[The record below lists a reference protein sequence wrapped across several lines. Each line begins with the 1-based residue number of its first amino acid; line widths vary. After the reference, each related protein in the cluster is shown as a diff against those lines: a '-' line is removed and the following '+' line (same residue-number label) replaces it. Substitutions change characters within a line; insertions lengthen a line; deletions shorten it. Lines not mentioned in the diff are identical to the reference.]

1 MSRNEFV
8 QQVLER
14 LQSAPAEIKSD
25 IERSVDQWWWIN
37 IEDNWRLT
45 WYGYACLTDLN
56 EKSWEFDF
64 DIKDIRPWMYLTLSR
79 KLKAP
84 FYIVDNKKHAKL
96 VVFDSRSAVMI
107 NLYGNLIRWLET
119 LKQQ

>member
-8 QQVLER
+8 QNLLEQSQSLSADER
-14 LQSAPAEIKSD
+14 LD
-25 IERSVDQWWWIN
+25 IENAVDEWWWIDVA
-37 IEDNWRLT
+37 DNWRLT
-45 WYGYACLTDLN
+45 WYGYACLTGLQL
-56 EKSWEFDF
+56 ESWEFDF

-96 VVFDSRSAVMI
+96 VVFDSKTAVMI
-107 NLYGNLIRWLET
+107 NLYGNLIKWINSI
-119 LKQQ
+119 K

>member
-8 QQVLER
+8 QNILKPSES
-14 LQSAPAEIKSD
+14 LSADARSD
-25 IERSVDQWWWIN
+25 IENAVDEWWWIN
-37 IEDNWRLT
+37 VADNWRLT
-45 WYGYACLTDLN
+45 WYGYACLNDLQL
-56 EKSWEFDF
+56 ESWEFDF

-96 VVFDSRSAVMI
+96 VVFDSKSAVMI
-107 NLYGNLIRWLET
+107 NLYGNLIRWIES
-119 LKQQ
+119 LK

>member
-8 QQVLER
+8 QHVLEK
-14 LQSAPAEIKSD
+14 LESAPAESKQD
-25 IERSVDQWWWIN
+25 IERSVGEWWWIN

>member
-8 QQVLER
+8 QHVLER
-14 LQSAPAEIKSD
+14 LPSAPVEIKSD
-25 IERSVDQWWWIN
+25 IENVVDEWWWID

-45 WYGYACLTDLN
+45 WFGYACLTNLKI
-56 EKSWEFDF
+56 ESWEFEF

>member
-8 QQVLER
+8 QQALEQ
-14 LQSAPAEIKSD
+14 LQSAPADSKQEI
-25 IERSVDQWWWIN
+25 ENTVDEWWWID

-45 WYGYACLTDLN
+45 WFGYASLTDLKI
-56 EKSWEFDF
+56 ESWEFNF